1 MNLNPAA
8 RTGSTGSTETR
19 TNNRKSYQRAGSSY
33 TQRKNR
39 RIGGGSTQRRSN
51 RPNSGSFPGKYG
63 IPEFS
68 EEEMQGNE
76 DHVISINE
84 LSVSSIIALRA
95 ELLSKEGQS
104 EEEVSNLQKRD
115 LIYSLLQAH
124 VKENGVIH
132 AEGSLE
138 LMSDGYGFLRSAE
151 NSYLPG
157 TDDIYLPPQQIRSF
171 GLRTGD
177 TIYGQIRPSKEG
189 ERFFAMMRIIR
200 INDCEP
206 EQIRSRIPFENLT
219 PLYPDK
225 RINLETNE
233 DNMLS
238 SRMINL
244 FCPVGK
250 GQRGIILS
258 PPRAG
263 KTTVM
268 QQVANSITSNYP
280 DIYLIVLLIGERPEE
295 VTDMQRGV
303 DGEVIAST
311 FDEQALRHIQ
321 VAEMVLEKARRLVES
336 GKDVVILLDSITR
349 LARAYNQSVPTSGKI
364 LSGGVDSNAL
374 QKPKRFFGSARNIE
388 DGGSLTILATALID
402 TGSRMDE
409 VIFEEFKGTGNMELV
424 LDRRLSERRNFPAI
438 NIKRS
443 GTRKEELLL
452 SDEELKKMWVLRNFL
467 NPLDDIEATEL
478 IIDKMKK
485 SRNNGAFLKAMNT
498 M

>member
-1 MNLNPAA
+1 MDTN
-8 RTGSTGSTETR
+8 GMTEMR
-19 TNNRKSYQRAGSSY
+19 PNSRKNYQRAENSY
-33 TQRKNR
+33 VQRKNKR
-39 RIGGGSTQRRSN
+39 VNSSQRRN
-51 RPNSGSFPGKYG
+51 NKANSEHFPGKYG

-68 EEEMQGNE
+68 EEDMQGDEN
-76 DHVISINE
+76 HVISINE
-84 LSVSSIIALRA
+84 LSITSIVDLRQQV
-95 ELLSKEGQS
+95 LSKQEKS
-104 EEEVSNLQKRD
+104 EEEVGSLQKRD
-115 LIYSLLQAH
+115 LIYALLQAH

-138 LMSDGYGFLRSAE
+138 LMPDGYGFLRSPE
-151 NSYLPG
+151 NSYLHG
-157 TDDIYLPPQQIRSF
+157 TDDIYVPPQQIRSF
-171 GLRTGD
+171 SLRTGD
-177 TIYGQIRPSKEG
+177 TIYGQIRPPKEG
-189 ERFFAMMRIIR
+189 ERFFAMMRIIQ

-219 PLYPDK
+219 PLYPDE
-225 RINLETNE
+225 RIDLETDTQNQ
-233 DNMLS
+233 LS
-238 SRMINL
+238 SRIINL

-268 QQVANSITSNYP
+268 QQVANSITANYP
-280 DIYLIVLLIGERPEE
+280 DIHLMVLLIGERPEE
-295 VTDMQRGV
+295 VTDMQRSV
-303 DGEVIAST
+303 NGEVIAST
-311 FDEQALRHIQ
+311 FDEQASRHIQ
-321 VAEMVLEKARRLVES
+321 VAEMVLEKARRMVES
-336 GKDVVILLDSITR
+336 GNDVVILLDSITR

-388 DGGSLTILATALID
+388 AGGSLTILATALID

-452 SDEELKKMWVLRNFL
+452 RDEELKKMWILRNFL
-467 NPLDDIEATEL
+467 NPMDDIEATEL
-478 IIDKMKK
+478 IIDKIKK
-485 SRNNGAFLKAMNT
+485 TRNNSAFLKAMNT

>member
-1 MNLNPAA
+1 MSTNSTIKIGH
-8 RTGSTGSTETR
+8 TGSSDIQ

-33 TQRKNR
+33 AQRKNKR
-39 RIGGGSTQRRSN
+39 VTNTQRRNNKSS
-51 RPNSGSFPGKYG
+51 SGNFPGKYG
-63 IPEFS
+63 IFEFS

-84 LSVSSIIALRA
+84 LSMTSIINLRRA
-95 ELLSKEGQS
+95 VLEKDEKT
-104 EEEVSNLQKRD
+104 EEEVGSLQKHD
-115 LIYSLLQAH
+115 LIYALLQAH

-138 LMSDGYGFLRSAE
+138 LMPDGYGLLRSAE
-151 NSYLPG
+151 NSYLSG
-157 TDDIYLPPQQIRSF
+157 MDDIYLPPPQIRSLN
-171 GLRTGD
+171 LRTGD
-177 TIYGQIRPSKEG
+177 TVYGQIRPPKEG
-189 ERFFAMMRIIR
+189 ERFFAMMRFIS
-200 INDCEP
+200 INGCEP
-206 EQIRSRIPFENLT
+206 DQIRSRIPFENLT
-219 PLYPDK
+219 PLFPDE
-225 RINLETNE
+225 RINLETTEN
-233 DNMLS
+233 NQLS

-268 QQVANSITSNYP
+268 QQVANSITVNYP

-295 VTDMQRGV
+295 VTDMQRSV
-303 DGEVIAST
+303 NGEVIAST
-311 FDEQALRHIQ
+311 FDEQASRHIQ
-321 VAEMVLEKARRLVES
+321 VAEMVLEKSRRLVES
-336 GKDVVILLDSITR
+336 GRDVVILLDSITR
-349 LARAYNQSVPTSGKI
+349 LARAYNQSIPTSGKI

-388 DGGSLTILATALID
+388 GGGSLTILATALID

-452 SDEELKKMWVLRNFL
+452 KDEELKKMWVLRNFL
-467 NPLDDIEATEL
+467 NPMGDIEATEL

-485 SRNNGAFLKAMNT
+485 SRNNTAFLKAMNT